1 MQRLLTAVV
10 TPTTEIEGSA
20 MDRELTS
27 PREVPCA
34 QKTPKPIL
42 AGRRC
47 FVRLGF
53 APLPNYFCFLA
64 SILIFSSPHSR
75 PIRLPRWLLSDAAV
89 SPLPPWLHICGLLP
103 TVRTVCSTSD
113 PPAPM
118 VDTPPA
124 AQATLPTVVVQQ
136 SVPLTPSTPT
146 SESRRLPARSSFRA
160 SRGPTE

>member
-1 MQRLLTAVV
+1 MQRLLTAAV

-42 AGRRC
+42 AGLRC
-47 FVRLGF
+47 SVRLGY

-64 SILIFSSPHSR
+64 SVLIFSSPLSR
-75 PIRLPRWLLSDAAV
+75 PIRLPRACSTT
-89 SPLPPWLHICGLLP
+89 PLCPPGCKCGLLP
-103 TVRTVCSTSD
+103 TARTVCSTSD
-113 PPAPM
+113 PPAPL
-118 VDTPPA
+118 VGTPPA